1 MTENFFLPEERRPLE
16 LLASDV
22 KNGFAH
28 LVETWWRALRR
39 HMVVAAMLAIA
50 ALVAALVATLLMT
63 PQYTAFSRIEITR
76 EETNITNVEGL
87 EAEGSNQD
95 LEFYQTQYSLLEARS
110 VAERVAEALDAG
122 SDNRLFAA
130 HDVDIDLAW
139 SERSAIAGQTL
150 PEARFRMD
158 KGIDLLMQHVAIVPV
173 RGSRLVDVQYTS
185 PDAEFSAEVAN
196 LWVDQFQ
203 ALSIDRRFL
212 STADAREYLETRL
225 ADLRGKL
232 ETSQRELVG
241 YAAANEI
248 ITLTSDQDSDGN
260 TDTAQ
265 TLRSSNLQA
274 LNDELSRATAER
286 VSAEAQARQVGGAS
300 AESLGNPALNTM
312 RERRAEASS
321 ELASLEAVFA
331 PEYPA
336 VLSARSRLEE
346 LDRSIAREETRIR
359 SSASN
364 GFAEARGREA
374 DLQRRVNTLKGAMLD
389 EQRSS
394 IQYSIHQRDVDTNR
408 ELYEALLQRYKEIG
422 VAGVQTSN
430 VAVVDRAKLPEIP
443 SSPNLP
449 LNLML
454 GLVCGMALAGGYVF
468 AREQLDQ
475 SLRDP
480 AMVFEVLGLPLLGAV
495 PKKSGEE
502 LSAEIADPKSDV
514 SEAYLAAASNLSF
527 LTTTGAPGS
536 MLITSSRASEGKST
550 TARALATSLTRIGKR
565 VLLIDADMRKP
576 SQHSFFG
583 IDNAQGLSHLLS
595 GHIEPAAIGSLLRE
609 TGTERLVL
617 LTAGPVP
624 PDPGVLLNN
633 GRLPNFVNQLKGQ
646 FDHVIIDAP
655 PVLGLADAP
664 LLATVADGVIYVIE
678 MGGTHMRVIRASLRR
693 LQFSGARL
701 FGAIVSKVV
710 VNSSSYGYG
719 EMYGYGYGA
728 DRGR

>member
-1 MTENFFLPEERRPLE
+1 MTDNFFLPEERRPLE
-16 LLASDV
+16 LLSGDV
-22 KNGFAH
+22 KNGFAQM
-28 LVETWWRALRR
+28 VETWWRALRR
-39 HMVVAAMLAIA
+39 HMLAAALLAAA
-50 ALVAALVATLLMT
+50 ALVAALVATMLMT
-63 PQYTAFSRIEITR
+63 PQYTAFSRVEITR

-110 VAERVAEALDAG
+110 VAQRVAEALNVAG
-122 SDNRLFAA
+122 DNRLFAA

-139 SERSAIAGQTL
+139 SERAGGDM
-150 PEARFRMD
+150 PEARFR
-158 KGIDLLMQHVAIVPV
+158 IEQATDLLLQNVAVAPV

-225 ADLRGKL
+225 AELREKL

-248 ITLTSDQDSDGN
+248 IMLTSDQDSDGN

-274 LNDELSRATAER
+274 LNDALSAATAQRVGAEAR
-286 VSAEAQARQVGGAS
+286 AQQVSAAS
-300 AESLGNPALNTM
+300 AESLGNQALNTM
-312 RERRAEASS
+312 RERRAEVSAQ
-321 ELASLEAVFA
+321 LASLEAVFE
-331 PEYPA
+331 PEYPE
-336 VLSARSRLEE
+336 VLAARSQREE

-359 SSASN
+359 AAATG
-364 GFAEARGREA
+364 GFQAARSQEA
-374 DLQRRVNTLKGAMLD
+374 DLQRRVNTLKGAML
-389 EQRSS
+389 EERRSS
-394 IQYSIHQRDVDTNR
+394 IQYSIFQRDVDTNR

-430 VAVVDRAKLPEIP
+430 VAVVDRAKLPEVP

-454 GLVCGMALAGGYVF
+454 GLIGGMALAGGYVF

-480 AMVFEVLGLPLLGAV
+480 SMVSEVLGLPLLGAV
-495 PKKSGEE
+495 PKKTFEE
-502 LSAEIADPKSDV
+502 LAAEIGDPKSDV

-536 MLITSSRASEGKST
+536 ILITSSRAGEGKST

-583 IDNAQGLSHLLS
+583 IDNTQGLSHLLS
-595 GHIEPAAIGSLLRE
+595 GHIAPDAVRGLIRG
-609 TGTERLVL
+609 TGEERLAL
-617 LTAGPVP
+617 LTAGPPP

-633 GRLPNFVNQLKGQ
+633 GRLPIYVGQLKAD

-664 LLATVADGVIYVIE
+664 LLASVADGVIYVIE
-678 MGGTHMRVIRASLRR
+678 SNGVHMRVIRASLRR

-701 FGAIVSKVV
+701 FGGIVTKVV

>member
-16 LLASDV
+16 LLSGDV
-22 KNGFAH
+22 KNGFAQM
-28 LVETWWRALRR
+28 VETWWRALRR
-39 HMVVAAMLAIA
+39 HMLAAALLAAA

-63 PQYTAFSRIEITR
+63 PQYTAFSRVEITR

-110 VAERVAEALDAG
+110 VAQRVAEALNAAG
-122 SDNRLFAA
+122 DNRLFAA
-130 HDVDIDLAW
+130 HNVDIDLAW
-139 SERSAIAGQTL
+139 SERAGGDM
-150 PEARFRMD
+150 PETRYRLEKAT
-158 KGIDLLMQHVAIVPV
+158 DLLLQNVAVAPV

-185 PDAEFSAEVAN
+185 PDAELSAEVAN

-225 ADLRGKL
+225 AELREKL

-274 LNDELSRATAER
+274 LNAALSAATAQR
-286 VSAEAQARQVGGAS
+286 VGAEARARQVSAAS
-300 AESLGNPALNTM
+300 AESLGNQALNTI
-312 RERRAEASS
+312 RERRAEVSAQ
-321 ELASLEAVFA
+321 LASLEAVFE
-331 PEYPA
+331 PEYPQ
-336 VLSARSRLEE
+336 VLAARSQRDE

-359 SSASN
+359 AAATG
-364 GFAEARGREA
+364 GFQAARGQEA
-374 DLQRRVNTLKGAMLD
+374 DLQRRVNTLKAGML
-389 EQRSS
+389 EERRSS
-394 IQYSIHQRDVDTNR
+394 IQYSIFQRDVDTNR

-430 VAVVDRAKLPEIP
+430 VAVVDRAKLPEVP

-454 GLVCGMALAGGYVF
+454 GLIGGMALAGGYVF

-480 AMVFEVLGLPLLGAV
+480 SMVSEVLGLPLLGAV
-495 PKKSGEE
+495 PKKTFEE
-502 LSAEIADPKSDV
+502 LAGEIGDPKSDV

-595 GHIEPAAIGSLLRE
+595 GHIVPDVVKSLIRD
-609 TGTERLVL
+609 TGEERLAL
-617 LTAGPVP
+617 LTAGPPP

-633 GRLPNFVNQLKGQ
+633 GRLPIFVSQLKAD

-678 MGGTHMRVIRASLRR
+678 SNGVHMRVIRASLRR

-701 FGAIVSKVV
+701 FGAMVTKVV

-719 EMYGYGYGA
+719 EMYGYGYGS

>member
-1 MTENFFLPEERRPLE
+1 MTDNFFLPEERRPLE
-16 LLASDV
+16 LLAGDV
-22 KNGFAH
+22 KNGFAQM
-28 LVETWWRALRR
+28 VETWWRALRL
-39 HMVVAAMLAIA
+39 HMLAAALLAAA
-50 ALVAALVATLLMT
+50 ALVAALVATMLMT
-63 PQYTAFSRIEITR
+63 PQYTAFSRVEITR

-110 VAERVAEALDAG
+110 VAQRVAEALNVAG
-122 SDNRLFAA
+122 DNRLFAA
-130 HDVDIDLAW
+130 HGVDIDLAW
-139 SERSAIAGQTL
+139 SERATSDM
-150 PEARFRMD
+150 PEARFRLEQAT
-158 KGIDLLMQHVAIVPV
+158 DLLLQHVAIAPV

-185 PDAEFSAEVAN
+185 PDAELSAEVAN

-225 ADLRGKL
+225 AELREKL

-248 ITLTSDQDSDGN
+248 IMLTSDQDSDGN

-274 LNDELSRATAER
+274 LNDALSAATAQR
-286 VSAEAQARQVGGAS
+286 VSAEARARQVSAAS
-300 AESLGNPALNTM
+300 AESLGNQALNTM
-312 RERRAEASS
+312 RERRAEVSAQ
-321 ELASLEAVFA
+321 LASLEAVFE
-331 PEYPA
+331 PEYPE
-336 VLSARSRLEE
+336 VLAASSQRDE

-359 SSASN
+359 AAATG
-364 GFAEARGREA
+364 GFQAARSQEA

-389 EQRSS
+389 ERRSS
-394 IQYSIHQRDVDTNR
+394 IQYSIFQRDVDTNR

-430 VAVVDRAKLPEIP
+430 VAVVDRAKLPEVP

-454 GLVCGMALAGGYVF
+454 GLIGGMALAGGYVF
-468 AREQLDQ
+468 ACEQLDQ

-480 AMVFEVLGLPLLGAV
+480 SMVSEVLGLPLLGAV
-495 PKKSGEE
+495 PKKTFGE
-502 LSAEIADPKSDV
+502 LADEIGDPKSDV

-595 GHIEPAAIGSLLRE
+595 GHIAPDAVKSLIRE
-609 TGTERLVL
+609 TGEERLAL
-617 LTAGPVP
+617 LTAGPPP

-633 GRLPNFVNQLKGQ
+633 GRLPIFVGQLKAD

-678 MGGTHMRVIRASLRR
+678 SNGVHMRVIRASLRR

-701 FGAIVSKVV
+701 FGAMVTKVV